1 VDINNLLNSM
11 DKSKILSSIKNL
23 TSSPQGQELMKKLKN
38 VDKNELMKHIG
49 TVKDGDFSKEE
60 LVKQLTSNPDLV
72 KKLNEF
78 LDKKG

>member
-1 VDINNLLNSM
+1 MDINNLLNSM